1 MVNESQMSFHDL
13 ASKKGLGLFV
23 FVRRENMVKEQKL
36 LQQFRIYIDNVLYET
51 YGVLSEQCIIE
62 DTSYGIFIYIK
73 KWLSPIEKT
82 LYIQKEEE
90 MIGDIRQRTVETVF
104 IQMKD
109 WLCKYGDIRIEKFIY
124 DWNIENE
131 TMCFLLFSEE
141 ETGMKDHLVLFQQ
154 QVVDEILQ
162 HTNQYQKKPDYIEVL
177 QPAHDINIVV
187 QYGILL
193 PLEQTLVN
201 KGYKDLVINRQM
213 IMKQYVLQ
221 QQKKLESII
230 QREIQDIF
238 IAWHY
243 ELNRCYIIFFHKKRA
258 S

>member
-1 MVNESQMSFHDL
+1 MSFHDL
-13 ASKKGLGLFV
+13 ASKKKGLGLFL
-23 FVRRENMVKEQKL
+23 FVKGDNMVKEQEI
-36 LQQFRIYIDNVLYET
+36 LQQFRMYIDNVFYDT

-62 DTSYGIFIYIK
+62 CTSYGIFIYIK

-90 MIGDIRQRTVETVF
+90 MIADIRQRTVEIVF
-104 IQMKD
+104 LQMKD
-109 WLCKYGDIRIEKFIY
+109 WLRKYGGIQIEKFIY

-131 TMCFLLFSEE
+131 TGFFLLFSEE
-141 ETGMKDHLVLFQQ
+141 EKIKKDHNVLFEQP
-154 QVVDEILQ
+154 VVEEILQ
-162 HTNQYQKKPDYIEVL
+162 HTNQYQKKPEYIEVL

-213 IMKQYVLQ
+213 IMKQCVQ
-221 QQKKLESII
+221 QQQQKLESILK
-230 QREIQDIF
+230 REIQDIF

-243 ELNRCYIIFFHKKRA
+243 ELNRCYIIFFHK
-258 S
+258 